1 MKREDIQAIY
11 DKGLDAVVALVAAF
25 EQIFQQQALQIAAL
39 TERVKQLKSQIK
51 TNSRGNSKPPSS
63 DGLKRTKSLR
73 KKTGKKSSAQ
83 KGHPGHT
90 LEMVDHPDKVE
101 LHRVTRCRCC
111 GASLTG
117 KPSESVERRQV
128 VDTPPLK
135 LETTEHRAEQKTCHI
150 CGAVNKADFPDGV
163 NQPAQYGPRIKALA
177 SYMNQYQLIPY
188 DRVEEFFKD
197 LFGQPFSEGS
207 LFTANQVLYES
218 LAGFEQETKRRI
230 LSEPVINCD
239 ETGARVEGK
248 NHWLHVAS
256 KPELTFYGI
265 HQKRGSDAMDE
276 MAILPFYSGI
286 AKHDCLYAY
295 FKYKGCNHSL
305 CNAHHLRELT
315 WVIENLNQVWAQQM
329 YDLLLDAKAAVDE
342 AKENSKTSLEL
353 EQLTGFL
360 SRYSSVIAL
369 GYEENPFFEAWPPP
383 KGKRG
388 KPKKTKLRN
397 LLERLDKYQTETLN
411 FMFDF
416 RIPMDNNLA
425 ERCLRP
431 GALGRKSYYGTHSEW
446 SGRLLASSMSV
457 LQTAEKH
464 NLNSLAYLRY
474 YLDACARSGGPPP
487 DLERF
492 LPWNIP
498 AEIIREYGMRSGRE
512 HPG

>member
-1 MKREDIQAIY
+1 VKREDIQAIY
-11 DKGLDAVVALVAAF
+11 DKGIDAVADLIAAF

-39 TERVKQLKSQIK
+39 TERVKQLESQIN
-51 TNSRGNSKPPSS
+51 TNSRNSGKPPSS

-73 KKTGKKSSAQ
+73 KKSGKKSGAQ

-101 LHRVTRCRCC
+101 LHRVTLCQCC

-135 LETTEHRAEQKTCHI
+135 LEATEHRAEQKTCHI
-150 CGAVNKADFPDGV
+150 CGTVNKADFPDGV
-163 NQPAQYGPRIKALA
+163 NQPVQYGPRIKSLA
-177 SYMNQYQLIPY
+177 TYMNQYQLIPY

-218 LAGFEQETKRRI
+218 LEGFEQETKRLI
-230 LSEPVINCD
+230 LNEPVICCD

-248 NHWLHVAS
+248 NHWLHVACTP
-256 KPELTFYGI
+256 KLTCYGI
-265 HQKRGSDAMDE
+265 YPKRGSEAMDE
-276 MAILPFYSGI
+276 MGILPLYTGI
-286 AKHDCLYAY
+286 AKHDCLPPY
-295 FKYKGCNHSL
+295 FKYKDFIDSL

-315 WVIENLNQVWAQQM
+315 WVFENLNQVWAQQM

-342 AKENSKTSLEL
+342 AKENSKTHLEL
-353 EQLTGFL
+353 DQLTGFL
-360 SRYSSVIAL
+360 SRYSSAIAL

-388 KPKKTKLRN
+388 RPKKTKPRN
-397 LLERLDKYQTETLN
+397 LLERLHRYRTETLN

-416 RIPMDNNLA
+416 RIPFDNNQA
-425 ERCLRP
+425 ERDLRMT
-431 GALGRKSYYGTHSEW
+431 K
-446 SGRLLASSMSV
+446 V
-457 LQTAEKH
+457 QQKI
-464 NLNSLAYLRY
+464 
-474 YLDACARSGGPPP
+474 SGGFRSLHGAKIFCRIRSYISTAKKNSVPVL
-487 DLERF
+487 DVIRDAF
-492 LPWNIP
+492 L
-498 AEIIREYGMRSGRE
+498 G
-512 HPG
+512 HPFVPNCGET